1 MMFFRLCFITLLLAV
16 QGAALAQEYDPERSQ
31 LWLDTGQDRI
41 STLAMVTDID
51 IEVTGMLAYTVI
63 RQQFLNDSPDWA
75 EGRYVFPLPD
85 DVAVESL
92 RVIVG
97 SRVIEGE
104 IQERRQARITYET
117 ARAEGRVASLVE
129 QERANLFSTRIANI
143 APGEVLEVQI
153 GFRQRVEYRHDNRH
167 GNRHGEFR
175 LRFPM
180 SIAPPY
186 VPGDPTPAE
195 TGSPEDGGGW
205 AENTTRVSDASR
217 ITPELVGPLESTN
230 PVSLRVE
237 LNAGIELALLE
248 SSHHLID
255 KHFER
260 GAWQVSL
267 AGPNANPH
275 KDFEL
280 VWQPAIREH
289 VESVVFMQR
298 LGDQDHALLM
308 LTPPEQFAALRTR
321 REVTLIIDSS
331 GSMQGESIE
340 QAREAL
346 LFALDSLS
354 AQDRFNLIEFNNAA
368 MALFNS
374 PVEATAANLR
384 EARDFIGRL
393 QADGGTEMLQPL
405 NMAMQQGVTPGYLP
419 QIVFVTDGQVGN
431 TVEIIEHVR
440 SRIGDSRLFTV
451 GIGHGVN
458 SQFLA
463 DLARFGRGSTV
474 LIADLWQVR
483 MRMSELVAQLTSP
496 VLHDIELHWPA
507 GVEFLPDRMPD
518 LYTGQ
523 PLLVAARGDRLRGD
537 LLVTGL
543 SDGQPWQQ
551 VIPLETFQTA
561 PGVAAY
567 WGRQA
572 IQREL
577 DRSGHEI
584 SHDQARARVIDLAI
598 EYQLLSPFTSLVAVD
613 KTPERSREAALRRQ
627 DVPGFL
633 ADNGQNAGP
642 MLARAMPA
650 TDAGTISRLIRGL
663 LALALVVLLIL
674 HPIVSRDTGSEP
686 WL

>member
-1 MMFFRLCFITLLLAV
+1 MFVFRCLLLVLLLAALP
-16 QGAALAQEYDPERSQ
+16 AALAQDPDPEQSL
-31 LWLDTGQDRI
+31 LWLDTGQGRT
-41 STLAMVTDID
+41 STMALVTDID

-63 RQQFLNDSPDWA
+63 RQQFLNDSTDWA

-92 RVIVG
+92 RVVVG
-97 SRVIEGE
+97 SRMIEGE
-104 IQERRQARITYET
+104 IQERQQARITYET

-129 QERANLFSTRIANI
+129 QERANLFSTSIANI

-167 GNRHGEFR
+167 GEFR

-186 VPGDPTPAE
+186 VPGEPTPAE
-195 TGSPEDGGGW
+195 SGSPQDGGGW
-205 AENTTRVSDASR
+205 SENTTRVPDASR
-217 ITPELVGPLESTN
+217 ITPDLVGPLASTN

-237 LNAGIELALLE
+237 LNAGVPLALLE

-255 KHFER
+255 KQYER
-260 GAWQVSL
+260 GAWRVRL
-267 AGPNANPH
+267 DGPNADPH

-289 VESVVFMQR
+289 VESAVFLQR
-298 LGDQDHALLM
+298 LGGQDHALLM
-308 LTPPEQFAALRTR
+308 LTPPEQFTALQTR

-346 LFALDSLS
+346 MFGLDSLGP
-354 AQDRFNLIEFNNAA
+354 QDRFNLIEFNNAA
-368 MALFNS
+368 TALFNA

-384 EARDFIGRL
+384 EARAFVKRL

-405 NMAMQQGVTPGYLP
+405 DLAMGQGVTPGFLP
-419 QIVFVTDGQVGN
+419 QIVFITDGQVGN
-431 TVEIIEHVR
+431 TAEIIDRVR
-440 SRIGDSRLFTV
+440 RLIGDSRLFTV

-458 SQFLA
+458 SQFLS

-474 LIADLWQVR
+474 LIADLWQVQ
-483 MRMSELVAQLTSP
+483 MRMGELIAQLTRP
-496 VLHDIELHWPA
+496 VLHDIELHWPTD
-507 GVEFLPDRMPD
+507 VEFLPERMPD

-523 PLLVAARGDRLRGD
+523 PLLVAARGPRLSGD

-543 SDGQPWQQ
+543 SNGQSWQQ
-551 VIPLETFQTA
+551 VIPLETFQSA

-577 DRSGHEI
+577 DHAGHQVGE
-584 SHDQARARVIDLAI
+584 DEARQRVIDLAI
-598 EYQLLSPFTSLVAVD
+598 EYQLLSPYTSLVAVD

-627 DVPGFL
+627 DVPGYL
-633 ADNGQNAGP
+633 ADNGQGMGAV
-642 MLARAMPA
+642 LARAMPA
-650 TDAGTISRLIRGL
+650 TDAGSVSQLLRGL
-663 LALALVVLLIL
+663 LALAMVLLMIL
-674 HPIVSRDTGSEP
+674 HPILSRNPDAEVSS
-686 WL
+686 